1 MKIAP
6 LNYANARKAG
16 EEEKGEVD
24 IVEGGGEGG
33 ENFNL
38 RVSIFCGG
46 EGRVEFL
53 AVVFIRRLFNCSF

>member
-33 ENFNL
+33 RISICEFPYFERTRGKS
-38 RVSIFCGG
+38 RVFSS
-46 EGRVEFL
+46 
-53 AVVFIRRLFNCSF
+53 RLY

>member
-24 IVEGGGEGG
+24 IVEGGG